1 VEIVSPASWV
11 APEMRATTTGWLT
24 DINAAG
30 RKLNNDIREVP
41 SGLG

>member
-1 VEIVSPASWV
+1 
-11 APEMRATTTGWLT
+11 MRATTTGWLT

-41 SGLG
+41 SGLSGRLREVNR

>member
-1 VEIVSPASWV
+1 
-11 APEMRATTTGWLT
+11 MRATTTGWLT

-41 SGLG
+41 SGLSGRLREANR